1 MAFILKS
8 EEEIRALASE
18 TGEFTHEATG
28 IKFKLRSFAD
38 RGYQAAYAQLHARDR
53 AFIEE
58 VVNRPLD
65 GNFFDGITADA
76 KTPNE
81 LWMRAIGRYLIAE
94 WDVLDHNEQPLEVN
108 DDNFILLVNQVDD
121 PSELVSWCLSRA
133 TDIAISRDE
142 DQAEIKKKSL
152 TATSGKGTTAKPTR
166 KPQKSP
172 TTSA

>member
-18 TGEFTHEATG
+18 TGDFTHEPTG
-28 IKFKLRSFAD
+28 IKFKIRSFAD
-38 RGYQAAYAQLHARDR
+38 RNYQAAYAQLHARDR

-65 GNFFDGITADA
+65 DKFFDAIDSGS

-81 LWMRAIGRYLIAE
+81 MWMRAIGRYLIAE

-121 PSELVSWCLSRA
+121 PSELVSWCLARA
-133 TDIAISRDE
+133 TDIAITRDE
-142 DQAEIKKKSL
+142 EQAEAKKKPSPV
-152 TATSGKGTTAKPTR
+152 TSGKGTTAKPTR
-166 KPQKSP
+166 KTQKSP